1 LSLPE
6 FKLLRPRSLEEAVDH
21 LDTYA
26 GNVRVLAGG
35 TDLIPSMRQK
45 LFEPQ
50 FVLDLRGNAAL
61 RGIKQLGDG
70 SVEIGAL
77 TPLRSV
83 ERSDYLRQHYPVL
96 TEAAATV
103 ASPVLRNMGT
113 IGGNICLDTR
123 CLWYN
128 QSLTWRKGC
137 GFCIKKE
144 GDLCHVA
151 PGGTKCWAA
160 FSGDTPPALL
170 CLNAEIE
177 IASAAGVRRVALN
190 DFYTGL
196 GDDYRKLQPNELVT
210 RVILPASSAGYRG
223 VYRKLRV
230 RGSIDYPL
238 AGVAVVMKRSSNGH
252 GVGHIIDARV
262 GITAVNPAPLLVKG
276 ADDLLNGNV
285 VDETIAAAVGDLA
298 ARIAKPLTT
307 SALTPEYRREMI
319 RVFAKR
325 AILAA
330 AALN

>member
-1 LSLPE
+1 MSLPQ
-6 FKLLRPRSLEEAVDH
+6 FRLLRPRTLDEAMSLLAKHND
-21 LDTYA
+21 
-26 GNVRVLAGG
+26 VRIIAGG

-50 FVLDLRGNAAL
+50 YVLDIRNIAELK
-61 RGIKQLGDG
+61 GIRQQG
-70 SVEIGAL
+70 SGVEIGAL
-77 TPLRSV
+77 TSLTTIEHSDLLR
-83 ERSDYLRQHYPVL
+83 RRYAVL

-103 ASPVLRNMGT
+103 ASPLLRNMGT

-137 GFCIKKE
+137 GFCIKKD

-151 PGGTKCWAA
+151 PGGTRCWAA

-170 CLNAEIE
+170 CLEAEIE
-177 IASAAGVRRVALN
+177 IASATGLRRMPLR
-190 DFYTGL
+190 DFYTNDGVA
-196 GDDYRKLQPNELVT
+196 YRNLQSNELVT
-210 RVILPASSAGYRG
+210 RVFLPESSADYRG

-238 AGVAVVMKRSSNGH
+238 AGVAVVMKRSNGH
-252 GVGHIIDARV
+252 IADARV
-262 GITAVNPAPLLVKG
+262 AVTAVNPAPILVKG
-276 ADDLLNGNV
+276 ASELLAGKIL
-285 VDETIAAAVGDLA
+285 DEALAEAVGNLA
-298 ARIAKPLTT
+298 AKTAKPLTT

-325 AILAA
+325 AVLAA
-330 AALN
+330 ANN

>member
-1 LSLPE
+1 LSLPQ
-6 FKLLRPRSLEEAVDH
+6 FRLLRPRTLDEAMSLLAKHNE
-21 LDTYA
+21 
-26 GNVRVLAGG
+26 VRIIAGG

-45 LFEPQ
+45 LFEPHY
-50 FVLDLRGNAAL
+50 VLDIRKIAELK
-61 RGIKQLGDG
+61 GIRQQG
-70 SVEIGAL
+70 SGVEIGAL
-77 TPLRSV
+77 TSLTTIEHSDLLR
-83 ERSDYLRQHYPVL
+83 RRYAVL

-103 ASPVLRNMGT
+103 ASPLLRNMGT

-137 GFCIKKE
+137 GFCIKKD

-151 PGGTKCWAA
+151 PGGTRCWAA

-177 IASAAGVRRVALN
+177 IASAAGLRRMPLR
-190 DFYTGL
+190 DFYTNDGVA
-196 GDDYRKLQPNELVT
+196 YRNLQSNELVT
-210 RVILPASSAGYRG
+210 RVFLPESSADYRG

-238 AGVAVVMKRSSNGH
+238 AGVAVVMKRSNGH
-252 GVGHIIDARV
+252 IADARV
-262 GITAVNPAPLLVKG
+262 AVTAVNPAPILVKG
-276 ADDLLNGNV
+276 ASELLAGKIL
-285 VDETIAAAVGDLA
+285 DEALAEAVGNLA
-298 ARIAKPLTT
+298 AKTAKPLTT

-325 AILAA
+325 AVLAA
-330 AALN
+330 ANN